1 MKAPSN
7 GGRAGRVAKRAT
19 KIMGKAQKTFMKAE
33 AVRNTAK
40 SSKNLTAG
48 EFSNAEMKADQLY
61 RKSARQETRA
71 KNKMEKSKFIAAK
84 NAKPVPGMV
93 GKTVKKGK

>member
-1 MKAPSN
+1 MKASN
-7 GGRAGRVAKRAT
+7 GGRAGRVEKRAVKT
-19 KIMGKAQKTFMKAE
+19 MGKAQKTFVKAE
-33 AVRNTAK
+33 ATRATAK

-48 EFSNAEMKADQLY
+48 EYSNAEMKADQLY

-71 KNKMEKSKFIAAK
+71 KNQMEKSKFLAAK
-84 NAKPVPGMV
+84 KAKPTPGMI